1 MKSFFK
7 LIFISLIILF
17 LCPVNLFAEDLP
29 VQPMPDEVLADILNN
44 ISRDENNASTDV
56 PVTDTSADNDTTQ
69 QGDQDDSGTS
79 QTDTDGIDIDDIDEI
94 IDQLSNNIISCIDT
108 YNHRLFLAEK
118 ENNRVLVFN
127 LNPDNTL
134 IDNIAD
140 HVLGQPDFLTIT
152 PGTTDAKF
160 NMPQGIAYDHEDNL
174 LFVADTGNNRIM
186 VFDVS
191 LIDNGESATN
201 VLGQITFTENDPGTT
216 DSELNNPVG
225 LVYDSDNDQLFVA
238 DTGNNRIMVFDVSL
252 IDNGESATNVL
263 GQTIFTENDPGTTD
277 SELNNPVGLVYNSD
291 SDQLFVADTGNNRI
305 MVFDVSSID
314 NGESATNVIDQSQDL
329 SFGKNIAGKS
339 GTDQPKNNLFW
350 IIFLSLIIISVSVF
364 LLVKIIRAK
373 N

>member
-17 LCPVNLFAEDLP
+17 LCPVNLFAQDLP
-29 VQPMPDEVLADILNN
+29 IQPMPDEVLPDILNN
-44 ISRDENNASTDV
+44 INRDENNISTDV
-56 PVTDTSADNDTTQ
+56 PVTDTSVDDDAPQ
-69 QGDQDDSGTS
+69 QEDQDDSEIN
-79 QTDTDGIDIDDIDEI
+79 QTDTDDIDIDDIDEI
-94 IDQLSNNIISCIDT
+94 IDQLSNNIISCIDE

-118 ENNRVLVFN
+118 ENNRVLVFD

-134 IDNIAD
+134 IDDIPD

-152 PGTTDAKF
+152 PGITDAKF

-191 LIDNGESATN
+191 SIDNGESATN
-201 VLGQITFTENDPGTT
+201 VLGQENFTENDPGTT
-216 DSELNNPVG
+216 DSE
-225 LVYDSDNDQLFVA
+225 F
-238 DTGNNRIMVFDVSL
+238 
-252 IDNGESATNVL
+252 
-263 GQTIFTENDPGTTD
+263 
-277 SELNNPVGLVYNSD
+277 NNPVGLVYNSD

-314 NGESATNVIDQSQDL
+314 NGESATNIIDQSQDL
-329 SFGKNIAGKS
+329 SPEKNISEKS
-339 GTDQPKNNLFW
+339 GTSQPKSNLFW
-350 IIFLSLIIISVSVF
+350 TILLSLLISVVLIF
-364 LLVKIIRAK
+364 LLVKIISSK